1 MALKNNTHFGII
13 AKSKKNA
20 NNEIITL
27 NRHTKNVFDQMNKI
41 VTKNEITGLR
51 RVLMLLIVLL
61 HDLGKVLPDFQLTMF
76 KKLDLPY
83 EKRFKEAAYGFKMPH
98 NYFSLFFINKAKL
111 LEFIEERNKESEPA
125 FSSEDLLKMVLNAVA
140 FHHWRESSIGM
151 LLSGIDEIKYLG
163 EDDFV
168 KMEADIKLEMAD
180 INLDDVKLT
189 DFIQF
194 DKGLYKYLINGGTI
208 METGMITPP
217 YFLAFLPERIMQATE
232 ITNESTFY
240 LGNLMRADHFASA
253 IEGVETDEQS
263 ESVEMSNLSEEVVYN
278 AIESKAEKWIPP
290 FENSWQ
296 YNELKKA
303 NKERRNA
310 ILLAPT
316 GAGKTEFAYMF
327 AQGQKMIF
335 SLPLKAAVNSVYDRS
350 SELFGEENCT
360 ILHSDAQLM
369 LYQKFSK
376 KQEAINEDTMGMIRT
391 ITNVSK
397 QLGYPVQICTGDQIF
412 PVALKYPGYE
422 RIFCVL
428 SNSCLIIDEIQAYD
442 PRAIAIIVTLIRE
455 TIIMGGNVLL
465 MTATLPEFL
474 KDDLKKAFGLT
485 NLEKMLEDKRNKK
498 EEGETFETD
507 SAFEDVLINKYEDK
521 TFGEIEKHHIVF
533 ENKMI
538 EDDIERICSLMK
550 AGKRIIVL
558 RNKVKNAQETYGKI
572 MDFLNKSDSEKVL
585 LLHSKFTQNDRREIE
600 KDVLKEFENPKEN
613 ESEGKILV
621 STQIVEASL
630 NIDTDYLFTDIAPAD
645 ALIQRMGRV
654 YRRFRSGKNA
664 PEEPNII
671 VYCGKKGKK
680 EHTKLLYGGV
690 YWEDIIK
697 ATMNAFENSFK
708 ENGYILNETMKA
720 EIVKVVYSK
729 ENLKKAY
736 YPKYKQTLEL
746 LEHGYTADSK
756 QEAQKLFRDI
766 FQIPVIPM
774 GFYETVENELASGTI
789 KTYFDFR
796 ERIAGEYIVNVSPYS
811 VNFEKLKRS
820 ANEKYQFEFY
830 YSPEYEYNKKIGLER
845 RVLKSENAEDDKEED
860 SHMAD
865 SFI

>member
-1 MALKNNTHFGII
+1 MAHKNKTHFGII
-13 AKSKKNA
+13 AKSKKDEKD
-20 NNEIITL
+20 EIITL
-27 NRHTKNVFDQMNKI
+27 NKHTINVFEQMDEI
-41 VTKNEITGLR
+41 VTINEITGLR
-51 RVLMLLIVLL
+51 RLLMLLTALL
-61 HDLGKVLPDFQLTMF
+61 HDLGKVLPDFQKTMF

-83 EKRFKEAAYGFKMPH
+83 DNQFKEAVYDFKMPH
-98 NYFSLFFINKAKL
+98 NYFSLFFINKSKL
-111 LEFIEERNKESEPA
+111 LGFIKERNKESESI

-151 LLSGIDEIKYLG
+151 LLSSIDEIKWLS

-168 KMEADIKLEMAD
+168 KMEANLKLEMAD
-180 INLDDVKLT
+180 ITLDDVKLT

-194 DKGLYKYLINGGTI
+194 DKGLYKYLDNGGTI
-208 METGMITPP
+208 IETGMITPP

-232 ITNESTFY
+232 ITNESTFL

-253 IEGVETDEQS
+253 VEGVETDEKVET
-263 ESVEMSNLSEEVVYN
+263 ESLSEEFIYKKL
-278 AIESKAEKWIPP
+278 EEYSKEKDWTPP

-296 YNELKKA
+296 YNELKKSG
-303 NKERRNA
+303 NERKNV

-327 AQGQKMIF
+327 AQGKKMVF

-350 SELFGEENCT
+350 KGLFGEENCT
-360 ILHSDAQLM
+360 VLHSDAQLM

-376 KQEAINEDTMGMIRT
+376 KQETINEDTMGMIRT

-428 SNSCLIIDEIQAYD
+428 SSSCLIIDEIQAYD

-455 TIIMGGNVLL
+455 AIIMGGNVLL

-507 SAFEDVLINKYEDK
+507 TDFKDVLINKYEDK
-521 TFGEIEKHHIVF
+521 AFGEIEKHHIVF

-538 EDDIERICSLMK
+538 EDDIEEICSLML
-550 AGKRIIVL
+550 AGKRVIVL
-558 RNKVKNAQETYGKI
+558 RNKVRNAQETYRKI
-572 MDFLNKSDSEKVL
+572 LNFLNESDSKKVS
-585 LLHSKFTQNDRREIE
+585 LLHSKFTQNDRKE
-600 KDVLKEFENPKEN
+600 KEKAVMKEFENSKDAEPK
-613 ESEGKILV
+613 GRILV

-630 NIDTDYLFTDIAPAD
+630 NIDADYLFTDIAPAD

-654 YRRFRSGKNA
+654 YRRFRSGKNV

-690 YWEDIIK
+690 YLEDIIK
-697 ATMNAFENSFK
+697 ATIKAFESKLK
-708 ENGYILNETMKA
+708 ENGHVLNEKMKA
-720 EIVKVVYSK
+720 EIVKVVYFK
-729 ENLKKAY
+729 ENLKKSY

-766 FQIPVIPM
+766 FQIPIIPM
-774 GFYETVENELASGTI
+774 ADFETVENELASGVI
-789 KTYFDFR
+789 NDYMNFR
-796 ERIAGEYIVNVSPYS
+796 EKIAGKYIVNVSPYS

-820 ANEKYQFEFY
+820 ASEKYQFEFY
-830 YSPEYEYNKKIGLER
+830 YSPEYVYDNTVGLER
-845 RVLKSENAEDDKEED
+845 KVSKNENAEDDKKED
-860 SHMAD
+860 SDLAD

>member
-1 MALKNNTHFGII
+1 MAHKNNTHFGIV
-13 AKSKKNA
+13 AKSKKNGKD
-20 NNEIITL
+20 EVITL
-27 NRHTKNVFDQMNKI
+27 NKHTINVFKQMDEI
-41 VTKNEITGLR
+41 VTINEITGLR
-51 RVLMLLIVLL
+51 RLLMLLTALL
-61 HDLGKVLPDFQLTMF
+61 HDLGKVLPDFQKTMF

-83 EKRFKEAAYGFKMPH
+83 DNQFKEAVYNFKMPH
-98 NYFSLFFINKAKL
+98 NYCSLFFINKAKL
-111 LEFIEERNKESEPA
+111 LGFIKERNKESESI

-151 LLSGIDEIKYLG
+151 LLSSIDEIKWLS

-168 KMEADIKLEMAD
+168 KMEVNLKLEMAD
-180 INLDDVKLT
+180 ITLDDVKLT

-194 DKGLYKYLINGGTI
+194 DKGLYKYLDNGGTI
-208 METGMITPP
+208 IETGMITPP

-232 ITNESTFY
+232 ITNESTFL

-253 IEGVETDEQS
+253 VEGVETDEKVET
-263 ESVEMSNLSEEVVYN
+263 ESLSEEFIYKKL
-278 AIESKAEKWIPP
+278 EEYSKEKDWTPP

-296 YNELKKA
+296 YNELKKSG
-303 NKERRNA
+303 NERKNV

-327 AQGQKMIF
+327 AQGKKMVF

-350 SELFGEENCT
+350 KGLFGEENCT
-360 ILHSDAQLM
+360 VLHSDAQLM

-376 KQEAINEDTMGMIRT
+376 KQETINEDTMGMIRT

-455 TIIMGGNVLL
+455 AIIMGGNVLL

-485 NLEKMLEDKRNKK
+485 DLPKMLEEKRNKK
-498 EEGETFETD
+498 EIGETFETD
-507 SAFEDVLINKYEDK
+507 SDFEDILINKYEDK
-521 TFGEIEKHHIVF
+521 AFGEIEKHHIVF
-533 ENKMI
+533 KNKMI
-538 EDDIERICSLMK
+538 EDDIEEICSLML
-550 AGKRIIVL
+550 AGKRVIVL
-558 RNKVKNAQETYGKI
+558 RNKVKNAQETYRKI
-572 MDFLNKSDSEKVL
+572 LNYLNESDSKRVS
-585 LLHSKFTQNDRREIE
+585 LLHSKFTQNDRKEKE
-600 KDVLKEFENPKEN
+600 EAVMKAFENSKDVKP
-613 ESEGKILV
+613 EGRILV

-630 NIDTDYLFTDIAPAD
+630 NIDADYLFTDIAPAD

-690 YWEDIIK
+690 YLEDIIK
-697 ATMNAFENSFK
+697 ATIKAFESKLK
-708 ENGYILNETMKA
+708 ENGHVLNEKMKA
-720 EIVKVVYSK
+720 EIVKVVYFK
-729 ENLKKAY
+729 ENLKKSY

-766 FQIPVIPM
+766 FQIPIIPM
-774 GFYETVENELASGTI
+774 ADFETVENELASGVI
-789 KTYFDFR
+789 NDYMNFR
-796 ERIAGEYIVNVSPYS
+796 EKIAGKYIVNVSPYS

-820 ANEKYQFEFY
+820 ASEKYQFEFY
-830 YSPEYEYNKKIGLER
+830 YSPEYAYDNTVGLER
-845 RVLKSENAEDDKEED
+845 KVSKNENAEDDKKED
-860 SHMAD
+860 SDLAD